1 MVVPKLL
8 PYAVHEPP
16 TGFDSLTA
24 KAHRIIP
31 LSAQRAFRDRHA
43 HWFDR
48 AVSVSAVALGI
59 RHPKA
64 LLRFLSLRR
73 TAQTFHYG
81 HESPDHFVE
90 LHRCGKPGAP
100 LVVFMHGG
108 AWFSGR
114 PWMYRLISTA
124 LNRRGMDVGIV
135 GYGTYKTLPPIPG
148 TRLPDPALDGTA
160 DPAVVLGHV
169 DHQVRSAAL
178 EHACVDTRLPHN
190 AGDVV
195 TQNASRQ
202 NTSGGRLTA
211 LPGVFNA

>member
-1 MVVPKLL
+1 M
-8 PYAVHEPP
+8 
-16 TGFDSLTA
+16 
-24 KAHRIIP
+24 
-31 LSAQRAFRDRHA
+31 
-43 HWFDR
+43 
-48 AVSVSAVALGI
+48 GI

-124 LNRRGMDVGIV
+124 LNRRDMDVGIV